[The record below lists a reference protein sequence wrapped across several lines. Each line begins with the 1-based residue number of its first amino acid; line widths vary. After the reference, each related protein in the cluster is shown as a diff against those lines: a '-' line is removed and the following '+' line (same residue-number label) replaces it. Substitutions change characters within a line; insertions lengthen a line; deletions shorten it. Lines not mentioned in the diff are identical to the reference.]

1 MKSKMILTILIG
13 YILVFSANLQAQRL
27 QAVHAAAD
35 PQLAVVDVYIGI
47 SILPPVKLEDIPFK
61 AAVPYTTVLAGLPI
75 NVGIAPANSTSVN
88 DTLKN
93 FRVTLASG
101 LTYAGVV
108 RGVVNPAQFAP
119 NPNGRSTAL
128 SFSLTDQAREISSE
142 PGKVQFIMVH
152 AVSDA
157 PTVDLRIRNGALLVN
172 DVAYGDISPYVTVDP
187 DTYIFDITDATGSN
201 VVASFSANLSAY
213 ADTALVV
220 FAGGFLDPTQNQN
233 GEELGLYGVSPGGTV
248 TTFTKIVVGI
258 DDGDTPGAPREYQLA
273 QNYPNPFNP
282 STNIEFRIAD
292 LGFVELAIYDLSGRL
307 IETLL
312 NRQMPAGTY
321 RVEWNAARQ
330 SSGVYFYR
338 LRVSHASGAA
348 AHFTAT
354 RKLMLLK

>member
-1 MKSKMILTILIG
+1 MKTKMILTILIG
-13 YILVFSANLQAQRL
+13 YILVLSWNVQAQRL

-61 AAVPYTTVLAGLPI
+61 AAVPYTTVLANLPV
-75 NVGIAPANSTSVN
+75 NVGIAPGNSTSVN

-93 FRVTLASG
+93 FTITLGSG

-119 NPNGRSTAL
+119 NPDGRNTGL
-128 SFSLTDQAREISSE
+128 SFSLTDQAREISTE

-157 PTVDLRIRNGALLVN
+157 PTVDLRIRNGDLLVN
-172 DVAYGDISPYVTVDP
+172 DAAYGDISAYVTVDP
-187 DTYIFDITDATGSN
+187 DTYIFDITDAAGST

-233 GEELGLYGVSPGGTV
+233 GEELGLYAVSPGGTV
-248 TTFTKIVVGI
+248 TTFPKILVGI
-258 DDGDTPGAPREYQLA
+258 DGGDIPQALREYQLA

-282 STNIEFRIAD
+282 STTIEFSIPAAERVA
-292 LGFVELAIYDLSGRL
+292 LSIFDISGKL
-307 IETLL
+307 VETLV
-312 NRQMPAGTY
+312 NRELPAGLHQIQ
-321 RVEWNAARQ
+321 WNAAGLP
-330 SSGVYFYR
+330 SGVYFYR
-338 LRVSHASGAA
+338 LRVSASSGEA